1 MIFALIVLLSLSE
14 LKCLFS
20 NEESSMVRPTL
31 IDMNPSEPKYYQFMI
46 SFKKCTRGYNVLSPK
61 TCVKAVNTL

>member
-1 MIFALIVLLSLSE
+1 M
-14 LKCLFS
+14 FS

-61 TCVKAVNTL
+61 ACVKAVNIL